1 MSRFTR
7 PEERLRTHFLS
18 SAVRRVEEL
27 RSCLEQL
34 SSDPTTGASLVD
46 AAARQLHMLKGD
58 AKLLGFDAI
67 HAAAEELEEHIRR
80 AEAGEGRISLS
91 NGIHAGVATLESVV
105 QAGQWAGGDDAEA
118 EGAPASADGTPATD
132 GAPSGAT
139 AVAQRGVRPDGQ
151 PWRILLIDD
160 SEIALEVQRS
170 VLHEA
175 GFEVRAT
182 TSLGTFDELLEDWC
196 PQVILADVDMPTLSG
211 PELCRTLKGRYD
223 TAHVPIVLCSA
234 LATERL
240 RQLARDCEAEGYV
253 SKARLESL
261 ADDLGELCEAMAW

>member
-1 MSRFTR
+1 MEMSRLTR
-7 PEERLRTHFLS
+7 PEERLQARFLA

-27 RSCLEQL
+27 RQSIAQL
-34 SSDPTTGASLVD
+34 AHGSADAAALVA

-67 HAAAEELEEHIRR
+67 HAAAEALEDHIRP
-80 AEAGEGRISLS
+80 ADEAPMSWA
-91 NGIHAGVATLESVV
+91 NGTTNGLLGGVETLERLVHAGQVALDEP
-105 QAGQWAGGDDAEA
+105 
-118 EGAPASADGTPATD
+118 APDGD
-132 GAPSGAT
+132 GAPSGPEGEAT
-139 AVAQRGVRPDGQ
+139 RHGVRGDGQ

-182 TSLGTFDELLEDWC
+182 SSLGTFDELLEDWC

-234 LATERL
+234 LSSERL

-253 SKARLESL
+253 SKARLETL
-261 ADDLGELCEAMAW
+261 AEDLGELCEAMAW